1 MPCDHIK
8 WWQKQKVRTLTLI
21 KHETKATSFA
31 PITLTA
37 AWSRESW
44 RTDATIT
51 FTGESS
57 LTSAVRYTSTIAT
70 RTLMKQVKRT
80 LRWKLC
86 TCMANSSIP
95 WKMLPVTSTEMYL
108 HESNLRLSWSFVLV
122 AKSNSKNT
130 CVPWYVN
137 PVRGTKSSGYS
148 TSSESLI
155 SHRYWWLSSRGPTLK
170 DKQVGSV
177 KHLMLQ
183 MSSLVVLI
191 VIITWLVRARSW
203 AGWEYFSRRHSWAE
217 TKWNAER
224 VSKHLLRVGF

>member
-1 MPCDHIK
+1 M
-8 WWQKQKVRTLTLI
+8 
-21 KHETKATSFA
+21 KHETIA

-37 AWSRESW
+37 ARSRESW
-44 RTDATIT
+44 RTDATVT
-51 FTGESS
+51 FTGVSS
-57 LTSAVRYTSTIAT
+57 LTSAVLYTSTIAT
-70 RTLMKQVKRT
+70 RTLMKQEKKT
-80 LRWKLC
+80 LRWKLR
-86 TCMANSSIP
+86 TYVDNSFIP
-95 WKMLPVTSTEMYL
+95 WKMLPVTSTQIYL
-108 HESNLRLSWSFVLV
+108 DDSNLRLSWSFVLV
-122 AKSNSKNT
+122 IESNSKNT

-170 DKQVGSV
+170 DKQFGSV

-203 AGWEYFSRRHSWAE
+203 TGWEYFSRRHSWAE

-224 VSKHLLRVGF
+224 DL